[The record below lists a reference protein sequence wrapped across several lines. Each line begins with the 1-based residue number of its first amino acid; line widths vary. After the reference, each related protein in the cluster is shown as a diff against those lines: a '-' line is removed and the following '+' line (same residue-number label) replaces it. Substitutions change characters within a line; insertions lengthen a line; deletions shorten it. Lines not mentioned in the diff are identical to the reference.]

1 MDAVAQPGPQ
11 DALRAVEAAGPAD
24 VALVVGLLAHPSARV
39 RSAAVMQLPL
49 LVGHPVPPGVVAAV
63 VALTSDEDPRVR
75 DHACFVLGQQW
86 REVDTPAVREG
97 LAARLDDADQ
107 DARDEALLGLAHRQD
122 ERALPRVRAALTRP
136 DGSVWLLE
144 LLAAGALGDPSLHA
158 LVLGHLEGWDEDA
171 AAQLDA
177 VRRLTDPAGPGD
189 DVLDGVAEL
198 SRRRAHGRP
207 DGAALAAWTTM
218 AAMLDLAPGR
228 APALHEQVLARL
240 VEDPAATADAR
251 AGALAQQAD
260 GHGPADLRA
269 RTNDPRRGPARAG
282 P

>member
-1 MDAVAQPGPQ
+1 VDSLPQPDP
-11 DALRAVEAAGPAD
+11 DEALRTIEDAEAPDVDVVVALLGHPAAG
-24 VALVVGLLAHPSARV
+24 V
-39 RSAAVMQLPL
+39 RSAAVMQLPF
-49 LVGHPVPPGVVAAV
+49 LVGHPVPPRVVAAV
-63 VALTSDEDPRVR
+63 VALTGDEDPRVR
-75 DHACFVLGQQW
+75 DHACCVLGQQW
-86 REVDTPAVREG
+86 REVDAPAVREA

-122 ERALPRVRAALTRP
+122 ERALPRVRAALARP
-136 DGSVWLLE
+136 DGSVRLLE
-144 LLAAGALGDPSLHA
+144 LLAAGALGDPSLHP

-171 AAQLDA
+171 AAQVDA

-207 DGAALAAWTTM
+207 DGAALAAWTTT

-240 VEDPAATADAR
+240 VDDPAATADAR
-251 AGALAQQAD
+251 ASALAQQAD
-260 GHGPADLRA
+260 EARA
-269 RTNDPRRGPARAG
+269 R
-282 P
+282 